1 MKCLVTGAGGY
12 IGNSLV
18 KRLVNEGHEVSG
30 LINKSKPKISENKV
44 TYIQGDITDIDTL
57 KKTIKD
63 IEIIFHCAALVKDYG
78 SKKKFYK
85 VNFEGTKNL
94 VELSESIDIKRF
106 IFIGH
111 IGYESERYKSNY
123 AKTKDLAEK
132 FLLKKYETEN
142 FPIVVIRPGNVFG
155 PGADT
160 WVLRPFNAIL
170 KNRISLIDNGIGI
183 FHHTY
188 IDNLLDCLIEAI
200 SNPNVIGEVIDITDG
215 DDTVTWKK
223 YFDELATIAGKQQIK
238 KNMSKNMATNIA
250 KIMLFL
256 NLIFR
261 IKPWI
266 TPTAVDILTNNKPIS
281 IKKAQKLLD
290 YEPKINYETAMKKI
304 EKWLK
309 DEIVK

>member
-18 KRLVNEGHEVSG
+18 RRLVNDGHEVSG
-30 LINKSKPKISENKV
+30 LINKSKPKISENKA
-44 TYIQGDITDIDTL
+44 TYIQGDITKIDAI
-57 KKTIKD
+57 KNKIKD
-63 IEIIFHCAALVKDYG
+63 VEIIFHCASIVKDYG
-78 SKKKFYK
+78 SKKNFYK

-111 IGYESERYKSNY
+111 IGYEPEGYKSNY
-123 AKTKDLAEK
+123 AKTKDIAEK
-132 FLLKKYETEN
+132 YLLKKYETEN

-155 PGADT
+155 PGAET

-170 KNRISLIDNGIGI
+170 KNRISLIDNGTGI

-188 IDNLLDCLIEAI
+188 IDNLLDCLIAAI
-200 SNPNVIGEVIDITDG
+200 SNPKVIGKVIDVTDG

-223 YFDELATIAGKQQIK
+223 YFNDLAKIAGKQQIK

-266 TPTAVDILTNNKPIS
+266 TPTAVGILTNKKSIY

-290 YEPKINYETAMKKI
+290 YEPKIDYETAMKKI
-304 EKWLK
+304 KKWLK
-309 DEIVK
+309 DEIAK